1 MVDDRLALLD
11 WKAENDEQPDPG
23 GVEIPVRLFQV
34 IQTWQAQ
41 WSNDPVGHRPR
52 QSHDH
57 RRASEILKPHHLAFG

>member
-34 IQTWQAQ
+34 IQTW
-41 WSNDPVGHRPR
+41 
-52 QSHDH
+52 
-57 RRASEILKPHHLAFG
+57 